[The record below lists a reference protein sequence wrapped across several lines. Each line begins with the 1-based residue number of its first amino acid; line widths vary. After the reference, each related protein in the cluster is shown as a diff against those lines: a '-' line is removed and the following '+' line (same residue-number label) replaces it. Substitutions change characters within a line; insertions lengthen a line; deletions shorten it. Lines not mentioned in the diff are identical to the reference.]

1 MVAYNVH
8 AISYSYSF
16 LTLCHFVATQ
26 LSYSLMHASMMRLF
40 KIDMGG
46 DGKRYTNDGLSCTY
60 NVSMIVTCMMTI
72 NVVAATVVLYS
83 YH

>member
-1 MVAYNVH
+1 MSNH
-8 AISYSYSF
+8 SYSF
-16 LTLCHFVATQ
+16 LTLCHFVAIPTV
-26 LSYSLMHASMMRLF
+26 LFFDASVMWLF

-46 DGKRYTNDGLSCTY
+46 DGKQYTNDSRSCTY